1 MANSEH
7 GGESELLA
15 ALKKQENGESF
26 RDTKQSLNR
35 LETEMGK
42 IKPHMEKLD
51 KRVTTTEHRVS
62 ANEDR
67 SIRQDRAVG
76 YLLRREAQITAKED
90 NMENRLQQNNIR
102 VYKIP
107 ADVEGKEMVPFLP
120 TLLSTTLELQE
131 GMDIKLQ
138 RAHRA
143 TTPKPK
149 ATAPPRS
156 IIVRFLDFSVK
167 QVVLQQSWKQRYI
180 TFQGRKVF
188 FNQDY
193 SPEVQRKRK
202 QVQELLKNWRR

>member
-1 MANSEH
+1 
-7 GGESELLA
+7 
-15 ALKKQENGESF
+15 
-26 RDTKQSLNR
+26 
-35 LETEMGK
+35 MGK

-107 ADVEGKEMVPFLP
+107 ADVEGKEMVPFISN
-120 TLLSTTLELQE
+120 LLSTMLELQE
-131 GMDIKLQ
+131 GMDIKLE
-138 RAHRA
+138 RAHGA

-167 QVVLQQSWKQRYI
+167 EVVLQQSWKQRYI

-188 FNQDY
+188 FDQDY
-193 SPEVQRKRK
+193 SPEV
-202 QVQELLKNWRR
+202 